1 MVHFSGNK
9 KLVLS
14 VAINV
19 MLAFALSMLIYL
31 VYPQFIYELDSV
43 SKWTRYSVR
52 TYRKYEG
59 GMAYF
64 EILMGPKEHFR
75 QPQVPRRI
83 YSYSGKQAFYVE
95 IIGADMTGNGV
106 TNLVIRQWNG
116 SAHGDSRY
124 LILELDDS
132 VVDEIDV
139 IDGLLSVTFQD
150 LNNDGT
156 YEIKG
161 VDRSYSYFL
170 GDSHAASPRP
180 SLVFSFDKTQA
191 KFVPDKKLM
200 SKPPL
205 SQDQLDKLTLKY
217 KNDPRW
223 SKEFRPP
230 SELFDTMLGLIYS
243 GNEKQA
249 WELFDASWSDVSK
262 IPKQECKEAL
272 EENLSESPF
281 YPVIADW
288 NKGKS

>member
-1 MVHFSGNK
+1 MHLLGNK
-9 KLVLS
+9 NLVLS
-14 VAINV
+14 IAINV

-43 SKWTRYSVR
+43 SKWTRYRVR
-52 TYRKYEG
+52 TYRNYEG
-59 GMAYF
+59 GVGYF
-64 EILMGPKEHFR
+64 EILMGPKEYLR

-95 IIGADMTGNGV
+95 TIGAQMTGNGV
-106 TNLVIRQWNG
+106 PNLVISQWEG

-124 LILELDDS
+124 LVFEIDGS
-132 VVDEIDV
+132 VVKKIDV
-139 IDGLLSVTFQD
+139 IDGLLDATFGD
-150 LNNDGT
+150 LNNDGID
-156 YEIKG
+156 EITG
-161 VDRSYSYFL
+161 VDGSYSYFL

-180 SLVFSFDKTQA
+180 SVVLSFAKTQA

-205 SQDQLDKLTLKY
+205 SDDQLNELGLKY

-230 SELFDTMLGLIYS
+230 SELFDTMLELIYS

-249 WELFDASWSDVSK
+249 WEVLDASWSDVSK

-272 EENLSESPF
+272 EENLRESPF

-288 NKGKS
+288 NKEEF